1 MPKKVTLEQVHK
13 LAETL
18 SQPERLQLFTLL
30 ANLPDSGIKYVP
42 PMEPPPPLTKDERE
56 ALQQVTYQYS
66 VRIEDGY
73 LIYLIEGREV
83 FRAKF
88 DAENYADVFYEKL
101 KTERVFLK
109 LSDEQRERVKATLR
123 EVVGEEKMVMSDRKW
138 KRLETQ
144 CLKEMGQKILKDSL
158 AYSAQQMANKLP
170 QAVALVFER
179 INQASHFAG
188 ANQLRDVLQLPQQKF
203 SAEQIREALY
213 GREWGHLKQMFGIT
227 QGGARNIKHRWT
239 DKQRQCLA
247 DNYGRLKPI
256 WLEAKRIARDA
267 QGAKESSRR
276 LRWAEAVSA
285 TYPELDTDLI
295 ARLAPDSSDARPAD
309 IALTHATRICIPG
322 KTFSTRKLREEI
334 KKVKP

>member
-1 MPKKVTLEQVHK
+1 MKKKQFAIVEK
-13 LAETL
+13 LAKGL
-18 SQPERLQLFTLL
+18 PQQERLKLFTVL
-30 ANLPDSGIKYVP
+30 ANLPDSGIKYMP
-42 PMEPPPPLTKDERE
+42 PMESAPPPTEEERN
-56 ALQQVTYQYS
+56 ALQQITYQYS
-66 VRIEDGY
+66 VKIEEGY

-88 DAENYADVFYEKL
+88 NPENYADVFYDKL
-101 KTERVFLK
+101 KTDQVFLR
-109 LSDEQRERVKATLR
+109 LSDEQREKVKAALR
-123 EVVGEEKMVMSDRKW
+123 QVVGEEKMEMSERKW
-138 KRLETQ
+138 KSLETR
-144 CLKEMGQKILKDSL
+144 CLKEMGQRILKDSMVH
-158 AYSAQQMANKLP
+158 SAEQVASQLP

-179 INQASHFAG
+179 INHASFFVG
-188 ANQLRDVLQLPQQKF
+188 ANQLRDVLNLPQQKL
-203 SAEQIREALY
+203 SAEKIREALY

-247 DNYGRLKPI
+247 QNYERLKPI

-267 QGAKESSRR
+267 QGAKESNRR
-276 LRWAEAVSA
+276 LRWAEAASA
-285 TYPELDTDLI
+285 TYPELDADLI

-334 KKVKP
+334 RKVKT